1 MNRLGARLAAGLI
14 TASSIAAA
22 VFIAACGFGPGEERG
37 SAEVLITRDY
47 GRVVMHEGSQ
57 PVRESDDAMR
67 LLTRSAPRVETA
79 YGGGFV
85 ESIGGYGSSSTGGS
99 QTDWFFY
106 LDGTESPVGALEA
119 KVEPGQSV
127 WWDRRDW
134 SEAMHV
140 PAVVGAWPRP
150 FGSDSPEIG
159 VECSMPARADCD
171 GVLSDLRRTGA
182 RATYQRADSASLRV
196 LVGPWDKLRSDP
208 LASSIE
214 RGPSVSGVY
223 ARFESRG
230 DSWTLQAL
238 DSSGD
243 PVGAAARSGLIA
255 ALSDR
260 PDRAVWV
267 VTGSDEST
275 VPRHLASADL
285 MRRYAVVY
293 PGGPGAAPLEVPRP

>member
-1 MNRLGARLAAGLI
+1 MNRRGAPLAAILI
-14 TASSIAAA
+14 TASSLLVA
-22 VFIAACGFGPGEERG
+22 VVGAGCGFGPGEDRG

-47 GRVVMHEGSQ
+47 GRVVMHDASE

-67 LLTRSAPRVETA
+67 LLTRSATQVETS

-85 ESIGGYGSSSTGGS
+85 ESIGGYGSSSTGDS

-150 FGSDSPEIG
+150 FGSDSPEVA
-159 VECSMPARADCD
+159 VECSMPDRADCD
-171 GVLSDLRRTGA
+171 GVLSDLRQTGA
-182 RATYQRADSASLRV
+182 RVTYRRTDSASLRV
-196 LVGPWDKLRSDP
+196 LVGPWGKLRSDP

-230 DSWTLQAL
+230 GRWTLQAL
-238 DSSGD
+238 DSSGE
-243 PVGAAARSGLIA
+243 PVGPAARSGLVA

-260 PDRAVWV
+260 PDRVVWV

-285 MRRYAVVY
+285 SRRYAVIY
-293 PGGPGAAPLEVPRP
+293 PGVTGAVPVEVPRP